1 MALGS
6 FGLGTISF
14 VDKSVN
20 PLDRWTISLNVLLF
34 VALAAVGFSYAEKAL
49 FHGLDGTTEITILR
63 SFLQYSTHLFGYSS
77 DPIRGLGDIEYPVN
91 PALIPAYSLALRGST
106 LGPFSFVVV
115 YTICAA
121 ELFIATYAF
130 GRFFGFS
137 QSVCLAGAWILGLL
151 TWQIVSWPP
160 SVPSTWRAFPHY
172 ATMLA
177 CGLLLTSAFLWI
189 GRVRPAVS
197 ICLGTLVFLIIS
209 YLVVAA
215 PALIIL
221 IAPPLLILSAAS
233 LFAAKSRREM
243 IEKLI
248 AAAVIFAACSLIG
261 YLHFLNGLFSY
272 TAAAFFK
279 ALSVQPHT
287 IDEISLLLWKPIWP
301 PSQLFTSQRLLVGG
315 GLIGAIIICAVAN
328 GSRRILGA
336 ATLLTELVYIGLGVA
351 NYFHPFWYAPKIW
364 YFENFLMPQLS
375 IAMAFLLVETA
386 SVTWHHLVKRL
397 VFSSEREAIITTK
410 VPVTALVLVP
420 LAACLYFSV
429 VHATS
434 IGVLTPLAA
443 SYPQGETPITKILK
457 AEIGYAPGERFRGRV
472 AEMTGRQFPDEHDWY
487 GGQWGD
493 TPVISYWSAGN
504 YNSGP
509 GLWQFSIPTVTE
521 YSQLMSPVY
530 WTFVRRFFTY
540 PEDFELRNYIA
551 TRVINQR
558 LLAMI
563 GVHFIITDLPVT
575 GLKQRVGL
583 HFPMTEQFRAGPLQE
598 LARSVDSVDFLLY
611 ELPDSNLGQYSPTDV
626 HVIQS
631 ASGLL
636 AALGDPKF
644 DPVTTMLTQE
654 EPPSDLVPA
663 VLDRLEYGKDGGLA
677 ITAHSSGVSV
687 LLLPIEFSHCLS
699 LSANATAQA
708 HLIRADLILSSIV
721 FTGHLTATVQYYTS
735 PFANSSC
742 RVQDTADARAL
753 DMSRA
758 FRDAKEYDPRPPY
771 SVEK

>member
-14 VDKSVN
+14 VDKTVG

-49 FHGLDGTTEITILR
+49 FHGFDGTTEITILR

-91 PALIPAYSLALRGST
+91 PTLIPAYSLALRGST
-106 LGPFSFVVV
+106 LGPVNFVIV
-115 YTICAA
+115 YTICAT
-121 ELFIATYAF
+121 ELFVATYAF

-137 QSVCLAGAWILGLL
+137 KNVCLAGAWILGLL

-160 SVPSTWRAFPHY
+160 PVPSTWRAFPHY
-172 ATMLA
+172 ATILA
-177 CGLLLTSAFLWI
+177 CGLFLASGFLWI
-189 GRVRPAVS
+189 GRARPVVS
-197 ICLGTLVFLIIS
+197 ACLGILVFLIIS
-209 YLVVAA
+209 YVVVSA

-221 IAPPLLILSAAS
+221 IAPPLVMLAAVS
-233 LFAAKSRREM
+233 LLGAKSRREV
-243 IEKLI
+243 IEKL
-248 AAAVIFAACSLIG
+248 AASVVILAACFLIG
-261 YLHFLNGLFSY
+261 YLHFLFGLFSY

-279 ALSVQPHT
+279 PLSMQPHSL
-287 IDEISLLLWKPIWP
+287 DEISLLFWKPVWP
-301 PSQLFTSQRLLVGG
+301 PSQLFTSERLLVGG
-315 GLIGAIIICAVAN
+315 GLIGAIIICVAAN

-336 ATLLTELVYIGLGVA
+336 ATLLTELVYIGLGIA
-351 NYFHPFWYAPKIW
+351 HYCQPFWYAPKIW

-375 IAMAFLLVETA
+375 IAVAFLLVETL
-386 SVTWHHLVKRL
+386 SVMWRHMPKRL
-397 VFSSEREAIITTK
+397 VFSRKSEALTTK
-410 VPVTALVLVP
+410 VPVIVPVLIP

-434 IGVLTPLAA
+434 TGVLTPLAA
-443 SYPQGETPITKILK
+443 PYPQAETPITKILK
-457 AEIGYAPGERFRGRV
+457 SEIGYAPDRRFQGRV
-472 AEMTGRQFPDEHDWY
+472 AEMIGRQFPDQHDWY

-493 TPVISYWSAGN
+493 TPVISYWSTGN

-521 YSQLMSPVY
+521 YSQLISPAY

-563 GVHFIITDLPVT
+563 GVHFIITDLPVA
-575 GLKQRVGL
+575 GLKQRADL

-611 ELPDSNLGQYSPTDV
+611 ELPDINLGQYSPTYV
-626 HVIQS
+626 RVIRS
-631 ASGLL
+631 ASHLL
-636 AALGDPKF
+636 TALGDPKF
-644 DPVTTMLTQE
+644 NSMTTILTQE
-654 EPPSDLVPA
+654 ELPSDLVPA
-663 VLDRLEYGKDGGLA
+663 VLDRLEYGKDGALA
-677 ITAHSSGVSV
+677 ITAHSSGTSV

-699 LSANATAQA
+699 LSGKAATQA
-708 HLIRADLILSSIV
+708 HLIRANFILTGVV
-721 FTGHLTATVQYYTS
+721 FTGRLAATIQYYTS
-735 PFANSSC
+735 PFANSAC
-742 RVQDTADARAL
+742 RVRDTTDANAL
-753 DMSRA
+753 DMSHA
-758 FRDAKEYDPRPPY
+758 FRNAKEYNPRPPR
-771 SVEK
+771 